1 VSHEYGNKYNS
12 TLELPNLRAFYYDRR
27 PPPARKL
34 TRQRHTAHRNT
45 RHGQSDTDD
54 LEESVQVHLQRLCC
68 AFSDWCRYPNVKS
81 YCITGWKMAV
91 GLLGMET
98 EVIHFVDEM
107 KERRYQWSLYVL
119 GVTILVIKL
128 RPLFIA

>member
-1 VSHEYGNKYNS
+1 
-12 TLELPNLRAFYYDRR
+12 
-27 PPPARKL
+27 
-34 TRQRHTAHRNT
+34 
-45 RHGQSDTDD
+45 
-54 LEESVQVHLQRLCC
+54 
-68 AFSDWCRYPNVKS
+68 
-81 YCITGWKMAV
+81 MAV